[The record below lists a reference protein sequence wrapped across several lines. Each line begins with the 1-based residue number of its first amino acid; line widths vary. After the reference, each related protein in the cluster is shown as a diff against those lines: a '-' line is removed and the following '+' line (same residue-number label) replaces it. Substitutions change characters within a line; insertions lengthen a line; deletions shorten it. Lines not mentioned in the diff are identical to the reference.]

1 MFSWLKS
8 MAGRRISLEDAARSA
23 LATPQGPSKLLSEKV
38 RAGRSSLSGRLVMI
52 SVGLLTA
59 AVSLLIGIA
68 IVEERNRAISD
79 MRERVDAMS
88 RMISSAAPS
97 LILSRDTSTI
107 TYMLESLKADPSFV
121 AMFVAD
127 DLSSLGTAGRS
138 EADRLAFSP
147 MRLEKEL
154 GKDPFVL
161 SSEAEVSLFE
171 TPDQLLQVRRIAV
184 SGNKKHVGYVAARF
198 TKEHVNAALRAEILS
213 KGTIALALA
222 TAFALLLRILL
233 RRTLAPLS
241 RIRAQLVTLSAGQHD
256 VAITDMDRGDEVG
269 DIARAVDQLRIGM
282 IERERMERA
291 QRSSDETQLARQRNV
306 DEAIQSF
313 RLTIGEVLTAFGE
326 NAARMAEASQGLSAV
341 AASSDQRAANAT
353 SASRQASAH
362 VENAAQ
368 AAEEMGL
375 TIREVEQQIQQVRSE
390 IIDAAQV
397 SRQVATRVGELER
410 MAHDIGEV
418 VALIRSIAAQTNLL
432 ALNATIEAARAGE
445 AGRGFAVV
453 AAEVKQ
459 LASQTATATDR
470 IVGQVASIQSATG
483 DVSGQV
489 QAIAGRMGN
498 IESFASSVATSVEE
512 QSTATNEIAGS
523 VAIAASSA
531 ATVSSDMSVLAE
543 DVGKTGKA
551 AGDMRSAA
559 QRVDGEALRL
569 RRTVDEFLATVA
581 A

>member
-1 MFSWLKS
+1 
-8 MAGRRISLEDAARSA
+8 
-23 LATPQGPSKLLSEKV
+23 
-38 RAGRSSLSGRLVMI
+38 
-52 SVGLLTA
+52 
-59 AVSLLIGIA
+59 
-68 IVEERNRAISD
+68 
-79 MRERVDAMS
+79 
-88 RMISSAAPS
+88 
-97 LILSRDTSTI
+97 
-107 TYMLESLKADPSFV
+107 
-121 AMFVAD
+121 
-127 DLSSLGTAGRS
+127 
-138 EADRLAFSP
+138 
-147 MRLEKEL
+147 
-154 GKDPFVL
+154 
-161 SSEAEVSLFE
+161 
-171 TPDQLLQVRRIAV
+171 
-184 SGNKKHVGYVAARF
+184 
-198 TKEHVNAALRAEILS
+198 
-213 KGTIALALA
+213 
-222 TAFALLLRILL
+222 
-233 RRTLAPLS
+233 
-241 RIRAQLVTLSAGQHD
+241 
-256 VAITDMDRGDEVG
+256 MDRGDEIG

-282 IERERMERA
+282 IEREQMERA
-291 QRSSDETQLARQRNV
+291 QRSADDAQLTRQRNV

-313 RLTIGEVLTAFGE
+313 RLTIGETLTAFGE
-326 NAARMAEASQGLSAV
+326 NAVRMAEASQSLSAV

-353 SASRQASAH
+353 SAARQASAH

-390 IIDAAQV
+390 IVDAAMV
-397 SRQVATRVGELER
+397 SREVATRVGELEQ

-523 VAIAASSA
+523 VAIAATSA
-531 ATVSSDMSVLAE
+531 TTVSSDMAVLAE

-551 AGDMRSAA
+551 AQDMRVAA
-559 QRVDGEALRL
+559 QRVDEEALRL
-569 RRTVDEFLATVA
+569 RRTVDEFLTTVA

>member
-1 MFSWLKS
+1 MSGWLKS
-8 MAGRRISLEDAARSA
+8 RARGLQSQGDGWRAATGADAGGARGPGRR
-23 LATPQGPSKLLSEKV
+23 G
-38 RAGRSSLSGRLVMI
+38 RASLSGRIVLI

-68 IVEERNRAISD
+68 IVEERHRSFAD
-79 MRERVDAMS
+79 MRERVNAMTS
-88 RMISSAAPS
+88 MIASAAPA
-97 LILSRDTSTI
+97 LILSRDTTTI
-107 TYMLESLKADPSFV
+107 SYMLESLKADPSFV

-127 DLSSLGTAGRS
+127 DLSSLGTAGRT
-138 EADRLAFSP
+138 EQDRLSFSP

-154 GKDPFVL
+154 GKDPFAL
-161 SSEAEVSLFE
+161 SGETEVALFE
-171 TPDQLLQVRRIAV
+171 TGDSLLQIRRISIAK
-184 SGNKKHVGYVAARF
+184 SQKQVGYVAARF
-198 TKEHVNAALRAEILS
+198 TKEHVNAALRREVIT
-213 KGTIALALA
+213 KGAIAVGLAL
-222 TAFALLLRILL
+222 AFALLLRTLL
-233 RRTLAPLS
+233 RRTLAPLG
-241 RIRAQLVTLSAGQHD
+241 RIRSQLATLSSGQHD
-256 VAITDMDRGDEVG
+256 IAIGDMNRRDEVG

-282 IERERMERA
+282 IERGEMERA
-291 QRSSDETQLARQRNV
+291 QRSADESQLARQKGV
-306 DEAIQSF
+306 DAAILRFREAM
-313 RLTIGEVLTAFGE
+313 GEVLTVFGE
-326 NAARMAEASQGLSAV
+326 NAARMTQASEGLSDI

-368 AAEEMGL
+368 AAEEMGV

-390 IIDAAQV
+390 ITDAASV
-397 SRQVATRVGELER
+397 SRGVATRVGELEQ

-418 VALIRSIAAQTNLL
+418 VALIRNIAAQTNLL

-459 LASQTATATDR
+459 LAAQTATATDR

-483 DVSGQV
+483 DVAAQV

-498 IESFASSVATSVEE
+498 VESFANSVASSVEE
-512 QSTATNEIAGS
+512 QSTATNEIAAS
-523 VAIAASSA
+523 VAVAATSA
-531 ATVSSDMSVLAE
+531 TTVSSDMAVLAE
-543 DVGKTGKA
+543 DVGRTGRA
-551 AGDMRSAA
+551 AEDMRFAA
-559 QRVDGEALRL
+559 ARVDDEAVRL